1 MFLIQN
7 IKKARDVR
15 LVHRNK
21 LLKVDQLPL
30 DVFEEESKPKQTR
43 KSLKKDAN
51 QGVQQDR
58 EHLENDDSEEE
69 EFALVVER
77 KNVVEN
83 LADLEPDSEEIHAEA
98 IAESSDGFEEEAE
111 TLDEV
116 DLIAEVDPVGE
127 EVIETDRDSEEL
139 SEAESTDAESPPVRR
154 SARTAIPRKMFTYN
168 ELGADPVREAVT

>member
-1 MFLIQN
+1 M
-7 IKKARDVR
+7 
-15 LVHRNK
+15 
-21 LLKVDQLPL
+21 
-30 DVFEEESKPKQTR
+30 
-43 KSLKKDAN
+43 
-51 QGVQQDR
+51 
-58 EHLENDDSEEE
+58 
-69 EFALVVER
+69 VVER

-127 EVIETDRDSEEL
+127 DEIETDRDSEEL
-139 SEAESTDAESPPVRR
+139 SEAESTDAESPPVRT